1 MKKNICILFMFLAV
15 YLSAFSN
22 NQWEDAIS
30 QINEKSLPLVNI
42 DVDVSSLTKANYI
55 NGKITIYDY
64 ENRVDGNKYN
74 TFDCKIRYRGAS
86 SLLYEKKSFA
96 IKLIDSEGE
105 NLDANFFEIR
115 K

>member
-1 MKKNICILFMFLAV
+1 MFLAV

-55 NGKITIYDY
+55 NDKMYFASTI
-64 ENRVDGNKYN
+64 EEYN
-74 TFDCKIRYRGAS
+74 A
-86 SLLYEKKSFA
+86 YEKIYRVMLITEESNNNF
-96 IKLIDSEGE
+96 KLSTGE
-105 NLDANFFEIR
+105 TATNQI
-115 K
+115 

>member
-64 ENRVDGNKYN
+64 ENSELSWEEIAKKYEIPKAVLQYHRRKE
-74 TFDCKIRYRGAS
+74 T
-86 SLLYEKKSFA
+86 
-96 IKLIDSEGE
+96 E
-105 NLDANFFEIR
+105 NAEEN
-115 K
+115 

>member
-42 DVDVSSLTKANYI
+42 DVDVSSLTELSQVN
-55 NGKITIYDY
+55 IY
-64 ENRVDGNKYN
+64 
-74 TFDCKIRYRGAS
+74 
-86 SLLYEKKSFA
+86 
-96 IKLIDSEGE
+96 
-105 NLDANFFEIR
+105 
-115 K
+115 

>member
-64 ENRVDGNKYN
+64 ENRVDGNENVISPYIKDNKIYTIDGKYIN
-74 TFDCKIRYRGAS
+74 RSNNYRGVCIS
-86 SLLYEKKSFA
+86 NGKK
-96 IKLIDSEGE
+96 ILK
-105 NLDANFFEIR
+105 
-115 K
+115 